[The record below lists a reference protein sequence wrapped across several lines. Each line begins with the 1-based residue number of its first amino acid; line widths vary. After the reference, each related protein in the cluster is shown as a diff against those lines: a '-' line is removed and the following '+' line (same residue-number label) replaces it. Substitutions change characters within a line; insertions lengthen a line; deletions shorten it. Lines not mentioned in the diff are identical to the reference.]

1 MLTNLV
7 KKTIPVVALG
17 LAASATVCL
26 ADTKGKT
33 KRQPANAQT
42 NYYHEKV
49 GNSDIQSSGLRLES
63 RHPGTSPKDI

>member
-7 KKTIPVVALG
+7 KKTIPVVALV
-17 LAASATVCL
+17 LATSATVCL

-49 GNSDIQSSGLRLES
+49 GNSDIQIQWAPVGKPPSWNE
-63 RHPGTSPKDI
+63 P

>member
-7 KKTIPVVALG
+7 KKTIPVVALV
-17 LAASATVCL
+17 LATSATVCL

-49 GNSDIQSSGLRLES
+49 GNSDTQIQWAPVGKPPSWNE
-63 RHPGTSPKDI
+63 P